1 MMMDDQSCPND
12 STCVQVAAVGDGRPA
27 LLARQEILHHQD
39 DQFGGKSGRLGAM
52 YPAPAGEADV
62 SRESYSI
69 QQFKRYM
76 KLGANKRFSFKDLC
90 QINEESE
97 GCKMMM
103 ENVDKTS
110 TQV

>member
-1 MMMDDQSCPND
+1 MMMDEQSCPND

-62 SRESYSI
+62 FRESCGKNHSNTDLVWS
-69 QQFKRYM
+69 KE
-76 KLGANKRFSFKDLC
+76 NKEISSKP
-90 QINEESE
+90 
-97 GCKMMM
+97 
-103 ENVDKTS
+103 
-110 TQV
+110 